1 MFTEK
6 LGLVADG
13 EISAKMDL
21 INSRGEIVRD
31 DKGEAGWIEFYGPDA
46 QAVKNFRRQ
55 VEKDQII
62 EMHKEKR
69 RGNKAPNEADAER
82 ELDRIYGLLADGLAK
97 RTKDWRLLDAEGKDV
112 KVPCTFEN
120 AKELFGHPDYE
131 FLRREAQKFCEDQ
144 ENFFTTNAGN

>member
-1 MFTEK
+1 MFTDK

-21 INSRGEIVRD
+21 INSRGVIVRD
-31 DKGEAGWIEFYGPDA
+31 ENGEPGWIEFYGPDA
-46 QAVKNFRRQ
+46 AAVRTFRRQ

-82 ELDRIYGLLADGLAK
+82 ELDRIYGLLVDGLAK
-97 RTKDWRLLDAEGKDV
+97 RTKAWRLLNAEGNEV
-112 KVPCTFEN
+112 EIACTFEN
-120 AKELFGHPDYE
+120 AKELFAHADYE
-131 FLRREAQKFCEDQ
+131 FLRREAQKFCEDH
-144 ENFFTTNAGN
+144 ENFFTTNADD